1 MIRFLASI
9 KDGKIIPTVVANH
22 DIELVNSMK
31 YARLSD
37 MGLLDIEPLDDKLAM
52 LFVTQSGKKAV
63 ENYVQ
68 PSNTEKE
75 EADRSMVQSG

>member
-1 MIRFLASI
+1 
-9 KDGKIIPTVVANH
+9 
-22 DIELVNSMK
+22 
-31 YARLSD
+31 

-75 EADRSMVQSG
+75 EAEEEAEQEEKKQRKDNIERGKKIEE